1 MERPHLIPP
10 PTAEYTIPTSVS
22 WPGLISYPLAT
33 TTRVACALQRVAVR
47 LAICLIVA
55 ALALGMA
62 VKGHSLA
69 PNRTRT
75 SGIRLTVGT
84 SLITIAT
91 TALCWGR
98 TLHWGV
104 VAGTAISLR
113 CLRLAVRRFFANQ
126 GTFGLLTVRRAVA
139 LPVAAAPRRRTRT
152 RALGWCTRY
161 GRQAPCRQCHI

>member
-1 MERPHLIPP
+1 M
-10 PTAEYTIPTSVS
+10 
-22 WPGLISYPLAT
+22 
-33 TTRVACALQRVAVR
+33 
-47 LAICLIVA
+47 AICLIVA

-139 LPVAAAPRRRTRT
+139 LPVAKRLLADGLARRRWVG
-152 RALGWCTRY
+152 ALGMA
-161 GRQAPCRQCHI
+161 GRLLADSVTFRASAFLTVLDRAADLAFRFVAFDLTL